1 MKKNFRSDVIKSRSL
16 MDDSIATKY
25 SDEIIKSILSLP
37 SINSSKSIMLYL
49 DFNHEVKTNNLV
61 LELLKLNKNV
71 IAPITLQ
78 KERELLTHKISNLD
92 SDITIGAYG
101 IREPNKATPLVPLD
115 SIDAI
120 IVPAVAYDTNG
131 YRLGYGGGF
140 YDRFLDKLNPNCIK
154 IGVAFELQVF
164 DDVPKEPHDAKLDYI
179 ITESRI
185 IKTN

>member
-1 MKKNFRSDVIKSRSL
+1 MKKKFRLDVIKSRSL
-16 MDDSIATKY
+16 IDSNLASDY
-25 SDEIIKSILSLP
+25 SYQITNFVLDLP
-37 SINSSKSIMLYL
+37 CLHSSSNIMIYL
-49 DFNHEVKTNNLV
+49 DFNHEVQTENLI
-61 LELLKLNKNV
+61 LNLLNLNKNV
-71 IAPITLQ
+71 IAPITI
-78 KERELLTHKISNLD
+78 KSEKKLLTHKISNLQ
-92 SDITIGAYG
+92 SDIVVGAYG